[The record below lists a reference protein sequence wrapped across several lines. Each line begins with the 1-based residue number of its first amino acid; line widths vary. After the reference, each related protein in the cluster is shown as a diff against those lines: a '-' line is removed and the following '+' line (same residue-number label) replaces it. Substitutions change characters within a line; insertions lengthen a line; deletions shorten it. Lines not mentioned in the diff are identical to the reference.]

1 MLQCDQAQPACSRCD
16 RLRITCVGGGVR
28 RFVFRAYAKDDNKSS
43 RMMET
48 HHPLHQQMSHSSIL
62 QMPSNA
68 LMKLSASLVDRLQF
82 GNPGSGIN
90 WSSGTFIHE
99 LPKRLEHSDAL
110 VAATHAFILSCPCV
124 GVTYSLSQQR
134 LRSYVSALKA
144 TRLALT
150 HSEEACSLDTM
161 CAIYLLW
168 VCQVRDAIHR
178 VLRTDLPTDK
188 LKELAQC
195 CQ

>member
-1 MLQCDQAQPACSRCD
+1 MGTHRP
-16 RLRITCVGGGVR
+16 LR
-28 RFVFRAYAKDDNKSS
+28 
-43 RMMET
+43 
-48 HHPLHQQMSHSSIL
+48 QQMSHSSIL

-68 LMKLSASLVDRLQF
+68 LTKLSASLVDRLQF

-90 WSSGTFIHE
+90 WSSGTFIYD

-124 GVTYSLSQQR
+124 DATYSLSQQR
-134 LRSYVSALKA
+134 LRSYVSALKS

-150 HSEEACSLDTM
+150 NTEEACSLDTM

-168 VCQVRDAIHR
+168 VCQVRDLTHR
-178 VLRTDLPTDK
+178 ALRMDVPTDK
-188 LKELAQC
+188 LKELAWC
-195 CQ
+195 